1 MQIANKSIPVATEP
15 NLVEPNLP
23 APNLPD
29 KILENHSF
37 TQLWNMNFG
46 FLGIQFAWGLQ
57 MANMSAIFE
66 YLGASAEQLPLL
78 WLAAPITG
86 LVIQPIVGNL
96 SDRTWTFLG
105 RRKPYFLVGAILAA
119 VALILIPQ
127 VSTLWEAVALLWLLD
142 SSNNLSMVPFRAFIA
157 DLLPPKH
164 QTKGFAMQTIMV
176 GMGAIAAS
184 SLPWI
189 LSHIFNV
196 NEARGRFSQIPS
208 SHIPKAIAISFQIGA
223 VLFLATILWT
233 IITTPEHPPSDQER
247 LDKFQKEQIQGDLDG
262 LNGVINHEIIY
273 GIIQSIHATWQI
285 LKNIPPRMKQLARVQ
300 FFSWL
305 GAFCFFL
312 YFTPA
317 VAHNIFGAEI
327 RSSQLYIEG
336 VEWAGLCFALFNGV
350 CVLFTWFLPRIAA
363 KIGQAKTHGLC
374 LLCGGISLV
383 MTGGI
388 SNQYLLLVMMVGWG
402 IAWSSM
408 LTMPYA
414 ILSRSIPDQ
423 NQGIYQG
430 IFNFY
435 IVIPEIAVAL
445 GMGWIMHH
453 FLQDNCLSAVLLG
466 GVFLTVAAGLT
477 LLIKSDFEAE
487 TLT

>member
-1 MQIANKSIPVATEP
+1 MQIAKGSIAVATE
-15 NLVEPNLP
+15 
-23 APNLPD
+23 PNLPD
-29 KILENHSF
+29 KILKNHSF
-37 TQLWNMNFG
+37 KQLWNMNFG

-86 LVIQPIVGNL
+86 LVIQPIIGNL
-96 SDRTWTFLG
+96 SDHTWTFLG
-105 RRKPYFLVGAILAA
+105 RRKPYFLVGAVFAA
-119 VALILIPQ
+119 IALILIPQ
-127 VSTLWEAVALLWLLD
+127 ASTLWEAVALLWLLD

-157 DLLPPKH
+157 DLLPPKD
-164 QTKGFAMQTIMV
+164 QSKGFAMQTIMV
-176 GMGAIAAS
+176 GIGAISAS

-189 LSHIFNV
+189 LTHLFNINV
-196 NEARGRFSQIPS
+196 VKRQFWQAPGSPIPR
-208 SHIPKAIAISFQIGA
+208 AIAISFQIGA

-233 IITTPEHPPSDQER
+233 IITTPEQPPSDRER
-247 LDKFQKEQIQGDLDG
+247 LERIQQQQTQRDAHHG
-262 LNGVINHEIIY
+262 ITH
-273 GIIQSIHATWQI
+273 GIIQGIVESIQATWQV
-285 LKNIPPRMKQLARVQ
+285 LQDIPPQMKQLARVQ
-300 FFSWL
+300 FCSWL

-317 VAHNIFGAEI
+317 VAHNIFGAEV

-350 CVLFTWFLPRIAA
+350 CVGFTWFLPRISA

-374 LLCGGISLV
+374 LLCGGLSLM
-383 MTGGI
+383 MTGVI
-388 SNQYLLLVMMVGWG
+388 SNQYLLLLMMVGWG

-414 ILSRSIPDQ
+414 ILSNSIPDQ
-423 NQGIYQG
+423 HQGIYQG

-445 GMGWIMHH
+445 GMGWVMHH

-466 GVFLTVAAGLT
+466 GLFLTIAAGLT

-487 TLT
+487 TSPQS